1 VTETTVAKQAQH
13 GFARF
18 GIAAKR
24 ASLVAALAA
33 LIALACWAERQ
44 DHFTA
49 IALDGDASWFAN
61 YEPNGEMQDLDIF
74 FHGIGNSVR
83 NAQRADI
90 IFLGAS
96 RPLFALDWQIFE
108 DFAQRHHVAMFN
120 MAFAGVVSAEFS
132 SAIIH
137 KWHLRPKLWVVD
149 VLGIDTPANSFF
161 YGLSQEGSSRL
172 PWTGAIRELMGYN
185 RLNAYVNVMRRNV
198 VWRFKHV
205 IGAPSWS
212 FYRSTTSGN
221 WYVDKFPPRLIPN
234 PMITAP
240 GKQTCSASAEEIAA
254 ARKFVEEIGGSVV
267 LTQIPSSDSCD
278 ARVRDLAAAI
288 SATAFTVEDR
298 TLFSTFD
305 GGGHLDSPSAKKYSK
320 AFFAWLEQQQVFRML
335 RLMEQAATGSP

>member
-1 VTETTVAKQAQH
+1 VTEITTRR

-18 GIAAKR
+18 RLAAR
-24 ASLVAALAA
+24 WAPLIAALAA
-33 LIALACWAERQ
+33 VTAFAFWTLRQ

-74 FHGIGNSVR
+74 FHGIGNSIR

-108 DFAQRHHVAMFN
+108 DFAQRHRIAMFN
-120 MAFAGVVSAEFS
+120 MAFAGVASAEFS

-149 VLGIDTPANSFF
+149 VRIDTPANSFF
-161 YGLSQEGSSRL
+161 YSLSHEGNSRL
-172 PWTGAIRELMGYN
+172 PWTGAVRELMGYN
-185 RLNAYVNVMRRNV
+185 WLNAYVNVIRRNM
-198 VWRFKHV
+198 VWRFKYL
-205 IGAPSWS
+205 IGASSWS

-221 WYVDKFPPRLIPN
+221 WYLDKFSPRLAPN
-234 PMITAP
+234 PTITAP
-240 GKQTCSASAEEIAA
+240 GAQSCPAQVQEITA
-254 ARKFVEEIGGSVV
+254 ARKFVKEIGGSVV
-267 LTQIPSSDSCD
+267 LTQIPSIESCD
-278 ARVRDLAAAI
+278 TRVRDLAEAI
-288 SATAFTVEDR
+288 SAPAFTVEDR

-305 GGGHLDSPSAKKYSK
+305 GGGHLDSPSAHKYSK
-320 AFFAWLEQQQVFRML
+320 AFFAWFEQQEVFR
-335 RLMEQAATGSP
+335 RIAAH